1 MKVAKNKEELSFEDA
16 MEKLEEI
23 VEKLEEGEVPL
34 EKALQY
40 YQKGMELSKHCHD
53 TLNKAENQLTKMI
66 TDEGEKTFDVKE
78 EE

>member
-1 MKVAKNKEELSFEDA
+1 
-16 MEKLEEI
+16 
-23 VEKLEEGEVPL
+23 VPL

>member
-1 MKVAKNKEELSFEDA
+1 MKMAKAKEELSFEEA
-16 MEKLEEI
+16 MEKLEDI

-34 EKALQY
+34 EKALQF
-40 YQKGMELSKHCHD
+40 YQKGMELSKYCHD

-66 TDEGEKTFDVKE
+66 TDEGEKTFDIKE